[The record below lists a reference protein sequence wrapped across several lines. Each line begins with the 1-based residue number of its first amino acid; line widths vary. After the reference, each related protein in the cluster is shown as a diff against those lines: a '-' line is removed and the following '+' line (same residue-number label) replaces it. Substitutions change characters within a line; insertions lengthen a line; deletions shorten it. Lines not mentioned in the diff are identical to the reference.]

1 MSAPEGV
8 PSYVSSIDVTAA
20 SPLPRSGAGSPE
32 TSSDSLFLLR
42 ELVNLCREQVHLS
55 REQLELLRRTEDR
68 YQRQQE
74 AQKEEFQRWL
84 KENPELAGFCGAAH
98 ENLRVLFGRSIAE
111 LVQYVDENQET
122 IFDSD
127 FVRMEM
133 VDKYGSLLNH
143 VSAMYSIVKRLAA
156 AEQNGCESNN
166 NGL

>member
-1 MSAPEGV
+1 MSAPEGL
-8 PSYVSSIDVTAA
+8 PSFISSIDVTAA
-20 SPLPRSGAGSPE
+20 SPLPRSSATGAES
-32 TSSDSLFLLR
+32 SSDSLFLLR

-55 REQLELLRRTEDR
+55 REQLEMLRRNEDR

-84 KENPELAGFCGAAH
+84 KENPELSGYCGTAH
-98 ENLRVLFGRSIAE
+98 EQLRVLFGRAISE

-156 AEQNGCESNN
+156 AEQNGCESGNSA
-166 NGL
+166 L